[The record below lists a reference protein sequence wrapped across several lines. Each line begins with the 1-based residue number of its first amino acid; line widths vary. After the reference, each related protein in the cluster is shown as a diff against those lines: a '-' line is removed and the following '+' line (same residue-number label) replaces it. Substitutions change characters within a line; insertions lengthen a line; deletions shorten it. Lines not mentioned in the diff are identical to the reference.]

1 MEEKITISAKTL
13 DEAIT
18 KALIELQTTSEHLQ
32 YDVVQKESSG
42 FLGLFGKPCIIR
54 ARVMSEEEER
64 SMAAAKKAEEK
75 KKAADAKAVAKKES
89 IQKEAAPKEPVQKE
103 TAKKNAIQKQSPE
116 KKEDKPAEKKER
128 KESPKREKKEA
139 FFKEESVQKNR
150 QQEAKAEPAEK
161 KEKPLAKVD
170 EDAVKKAA
178 KEFLEQ
184 VFGAMGLEVSIET
197 VYNAEERELQVMMSG
212 DDMGILIGK
221 RGQTLDSLQYL
232 ASLVVNKETE
242 GYLRV
247 KLDTENYRERRKET
261 LETLA
266 KNISYKVKRTKHPV
280 SLEPMNPYERRIIH
294 SALQNDR
301 YVVTRSEGEDP
312 YRHVVISLKK
322 EAYGAGNGRRERYGN
337 RRDRNRDGRGE
348 KNGERTYARPTEKPE
363 KMESLEALY
372 GEKPAVENPAQ
383 AVEAES

>member
-32 YDVVQKESSG
+32 YDIVQKESSG

-64 SMAAAKKAEEK
+64 AMAAAKKAEEK
-75 KKAADAKAVAKKES
+75 KKAAEAKAAARKES
-89 IQKEAAPKEPVQKE
+89 VQKEAAQKEPAQKE
-103 TAKKNAIQKQSPE
+103 PMKKNAVQKQAPE
-116 KKEDKPAEKKER
+116 KKEDRPAEKKER
-128 KESPKREKKEA
+128 KEAPKREKKELS
-139 FFKEESVQKNR
+139 FKEESVQKNR
-150 QQEAKAEPAEK
+150 QPEAKTEPIEK

-170 EDAVKKAA
+170 EEAVKKAA

-197 VYNAEERELQVMMSG
+197 VYNAEERELQVMMAG

-322 EAYGAGNGRRERYGN
+322 EAYGNGNGRRERYGN

-372 GEKPAVENPAQ
+372 AEKPAVENPAQ
-383 AVEAES
+383 AVETES